1 MKLIVGAALA
11 LLGLGA
17 GGARAD
23 CDARLPTPKALR
35 SADAV
40 EDYAPVLRL
49 CRGQAAPQ
57 VAIREMTLGGE
68 KALLLADPKT
78 LATRLE
84 RAACWTCDD
93 VEESTL
99 ASTRMMRGVIRAS
112 EAPGLTHR
120 GFLANAGLT
129 RGERGGG
136 YFTGDLCP
144 SSKPMDR
151 DFLATLEGT
160 STPTPI
166 ALSISG
172 LWLKH
177 HFQDYRWLVDAE
189 AAGKL
194 AITWIN
200 HTYTH
205 PYRKGVAT
213 DSNFLLLPGVD
224 PDYEIL
230 ETERLLI
237 ANGGTPS
244 LFFRFPGL
252 VSSSP
257 LMQAVRRHHLIS
269 LGADA
274 WLALNGKPRD
284 GSIILVHP
292 NGNEEL
298 GLKIYTHDLAEGRL
312 PSPLKPLDEAPE

>member
-1 MKLIVGAALA
+1 LAALA
-11 LLGLGA
+11 FFALSLCP
-17 GGARAD
+17 ARAA
-23 CDARLPTPKALR
+23 CDAALPVPASLR
-35 SADAV
+35 SADVVA
-40 EDYAPVLRL
+40 DYASTLQL
-49 CRGQAAPQ
+49 CKGAGGES
-57 VAIREMTLGGE
+57 VAIRRMTLAGE
-68 KALLLADPKT
+68 PALLLADPRT
-78 LATRLE
+78 LATRIE
-84 RAACWTCDD
+84 RAACWTCEDTG
-93 VEESTL
+93 ESSL
-99 ASTRMMRGVIRAS
+99 EDTRMMRSIERAAQ
-112 EAPGLTHR
+112 APGLTHR

-144 SSKPMDR
+144 SNRPMDR
-151 DFLATLEGT
+151 EFLATLEGK
-160 STPTPI
+160 SAATPI

-177 HFQDYRWLVDAE
+177 HFADYRWLVDRQAE
-189 AAGKL
+189 GAF

-205 PYRKGVAT
+205 PFRKGVAE
-213 DSNFLLLPGVD
+213 SANFLLLPGVD
-224 PDYEIL
+224 PDFEIL

-257 LMQAVRRHHLIS
+257 LMQAVRAHHLIA

-274 WLALNGKPRD
+274 WLALDQAPRD
-284 GSIILVHP
+284 GSIMLVHP
-292 NGNEEL
+292 NGNEER
-298 GLKIYTHDLAEGRL
+298 GLKIYQRDAGEKKL
-312 PSPLKPLDEAPE
+312 PAPLKPLDEAPE